1 MADNYSPEDL
11 QRIQAEYAYH
21 LEKGIPISK
30 ELATEFKNAQI
41 GIKNYTQEL
50 NKSFSQLGNGVLNTA
65 AALKDGAQ
73 GSSVFNQNI
82 KDGADVLAK
91 FLERIPYVGKALAAL
106 AKGAS
111 TYAVEANKQSDALYK
126 SYQELSRFGQAT
138 SSGMDDVFSTM
149 QKFSYGIGE
158 LDQMTALL
166 RDNAKS
172 LALFGGTVAQGTER
186 IANTANDFKESGLQE
201 YFLKMGA
208 SVDTQNRAIAGYA
221 KQLTNFGQA
230 QGKTQAELTKGAA
243 DYLRQMEGLTRLTG
257 QTREEME
264 QQREQAMAV
273 DQFAAVVSELDPKAA
288 AEVQAT
294 FDILMKLDPAKARA
308 FAESVSGFLTGSKEQ
323 NQLFQSS
330 GGKLLGV
337 VDGLK
342 KGTMRAGEAVDQMF
356 PKGKALEFQRQLA
369 KMGTGADFMGGF
381 SGSLK
386 ANNQSMKEAQETA
399 EGQTAVTGELTDA
412 AVDLRQSQMKTRDA
426 LQAMINDGV
435 LPATKAMAALAGITE
450 KAADGSKSL
459 WDKFWGG
466 LGDITGIGPGSKP
479 GSGGGAPP
487 PLKQD
492 QGQNL
497 ELIKSALAKQGI
509 TDTKYVAATLGN
521 VMKETQGRSVAENLD
536 YRKTDNKRIQEI
548 FGSRVAGKSA
558 SEIDQMKSSPEN
570 FGEAMY
576 GAKTDIGRRMGNM
589 EPGDGWKYRGRGF
602 IQLTGKSNYAE
613 ASRAIYGDDRLVK
626 DPDLVLQPLVAA
638 EVTAWYMKKTQGMA
652 KGMGIDINNM
662 SQEQANVLATSQVAG
677 RDVRKAGGY
686 LGGENLDKV
695 NRYAAQQLKT
705 TTPASAPT
713 TATATTTTPDRDAA
727 KTTPTTPPV
736 VATPVAKTTPTTPPV
751 VATPVAKT
759 TPTTPPV
766 VATPVAKAP
775 PAIPDPVPTKTTV
788 SGNLA
793 MGKPSGPIE
802 YNGKTVKPGD
812 PTYADASKALVA
824 SMEKI
829 DSAKRR
835 AQEARA
841 NIAQE
846 SRNNQPAPVAAPT
859 PTPTTVASDKIPTT
873 TAPDRDVAAMAK
885 ITAQQQKQMGAT
897 MSMAKGFDGIL
908 SGPASG
914 YKPDITMHGTEQLKV
929 TPIDKASQPATSGM
943 DTTIMSQQL
952 SKMDQLVQAFNN
964 TSTQDMMAMQL
975 SKLDELVRVMQNQVN
990 VSTKILQQSR

>member
-50 NKSFSQLGNGVLNTA
+50 NKSFSQLGNGLLNTA

-82 KDGADVLAK
+82 KDGSDVLAK

-106 AKGAS
+106 AKGAA

-138 SSGMDDVFSTM
+138 ASGMDDVFSTM

-172 LALFGGTVAQGTER
+172 LALFGGTVAQGTDR
-186 IANTANDFKESGLQE
+186 IANTANEFKESGLQE
-201 YFLKMGA
+201 YFMKMGA

-308 FAESVSGFLTGSKEQ
+308 FAESMGGYLTGSKEQ

-330 GGKLLGV
+330 GGQILNL

-412 AVDLRQSQMKTRDA
+412 AVDLRQSQMKARDA
-426 LQAMINDGV
+426 LQSMINDGV
-435 LPATKAMAALAGITE
+435 LPATKSMAALAKVTE
-450 KAADGSKSL
+450 IAAEGSKGF
-459 WDKFWGG
+459 WDKALDKLSDW
-466 LGDITGIGPGSKP
+466 TGIGSGSKGSKGEKP
-479 GSGGGAPP
+479 QEFSGNQKEFYDKMYGTLLEEAKKQKLANPEAIARLGASQSALETGYGKHTAGSQNYFGIKARPGEEGSGG
-487 PLKQD
+487 
-492 QGQNL
+492 
-497 ELIKSALAKQGI
+497 
-509 TDTKYVAATLGN
+509 
-521 VMKETQGRSVAENLD
+521 KETQEFINGKMVTVKDKFRKYNNMNESAAD
-536 YRKTDNKRIQEI
+536 YVKFLQENKRYKGVLE
-548 FGSRVAGKSA
+548 
-558 SEIDQMKSSPEN
+558 
-570 FGEAMY
+570 
-576 GAKTDIGRRMGNM
+576 AKT
-589 EPGDGWKYRGRGF
+589 
-602 IQLTGKSNYAE
+602 AE
-613 ASRAIYGDDRLVK
+613 EAI
-626 DPDLVLQPLVAA
+626 
-638 EVTAWYMKKTQGMA
+638 
-652 KGMGIDINNM
+652 
-662 SQEQANVLATSQVAG
+662 
-677 RDVRKAGGY
+677 
-686 LGGENLDKV
+686 
-695 NRYAAQQLKT
+695 AAQAKTGYATDPNYGNKLANIHASAQKNTAPNQPATPT
-705 TTPASAPT
+705 TTPSAT
-713 TATATTTTPDRDAA
+713 
-727 KTTPTTPPV
+727 
-736 VATPVAKTTPTTPPV
+736 
-751 VATPVAKT
+751 
-759 TPTTPPV
+759 
-766 VATPVAKAP
+766 
-775 PAIPDPVPTKTTV
+775 
-788 SGNLA
+788 GN
-793 MGKPSGPIE
+793 KQ
-802 YNGKTVKPGD
+802 
-812 PTYADASKALVA
+812 
-824 SMEKI
+824 
-829 DSAKRR
+829 DS
-835 AQEARA
+835 
-841 NIAQE
+841 
-846 SRNNQPAPVAAPT
+846 
-859 PTPTTVASDKIPTT
+859 D
-873 TAPDRDVAAMAK
+873 AMAK
-885 ITAQQQKQMGAT
+885 MNAQWQKQYPTVPIEGAT
-897 MSMAKGFDGIL
+897 GFNGML
-908 SGPASG
+908 TGPTSG
-914 YKPDITMHGTEQLKV
+914 YKPDITMHGTENLKI
-929 TPIDKASQPATSGM
+929 TPIDRPDQTAIPGM

-975 SKLDELVRVMQNQVN
+975 NKLDELVRVMQNQVN